1 MRDFKHLP
9 AVNLSISDFFS
20 CKAMMK
26 LNIFSFYDYIEH
38 NSRIFTKKILR
49 FNAGRYL
56 KSLALVRAYSP
67 LVLFYNCPVLNMF
80 FNIESF
86 SLSVTRN
93 NSKI

>member
-1 MRDFKHLP
+1 
-9 AVNLSISDFFS
+9 
-20 CKAMMK
+20 MMK

-38 NSRIFTKKILR
+38 NSSIFTKKILR
-49 FNAGRYL
+49 FNARKCL

-80 FNIESF
+80 FLNIESF